1 MHTQNMLDTYYEK
14 GVGWL
19 RTLIFVIIA
28 IMATSAFELKSGD
41 SIWENTVEWFW
52 RKVESWVSG
61 DQMVEPAGTALVGV
75 AVWGQNLYNSWRP
88 RKVGIY
94 GAAMVGKTTLDRYMT
109 TPGEME
115 EIPDEERTGHMRLLG
130 KYLLP
135 KPTRKR
141 ISWKG
146 DRRVVYSADLGGQER
161 FWSLWIDDMVAR
173 QVEAVVYMFDER
185 AFKGGDDAL
194 QQIAGF
200 KYLVDCIINRQYRY
214 RTLKSRW
221 KGKKYAPR
229 LVMLVANKAD
239 RFFDETA
246 AMLWQQNRIGEHKV
260 FDPFR
265 DDLVRL
271 QKAGVPT
278 RRSFM
283 ATRIGWNV
291 ETTLIDLLSA
301 QVI

>member
-1 MHTQNMLDTYYEK
+1 
-14 GVGWL
+14 
-19 RTLIFVIIA
+19 
-28 IMATSAFELKSGD
+28 
-41 SIWENTVEWFW
+41 
-52 RKVESWVSG
+52 
-61 DQMVEPAGTALVGV
+61 
-75 AVWGQNLYNSWRP
+75 
-88 RKVGIY
+88 
-94 GAAMVGKTTLDRYMT
+94 
-109 TPGEME
+109 
-115 EIPDEERTGHMRLLG
+115 
-130 KYLLP
+130 
-135 KPTRKR
+135 
-141 ISWKG
+141 
-146 DRRVVYSADLGGQER
+146 
-161 FWSLWIDDMVAR
+161 
-173 QVEAVVYMFDER
+173 MFDER
-185 AFKGGDDAL
+185 AFKGGDEAL

-214 RTLKSRW
+214 RTLRSRW

-239 RFFDETA
+239 RFFDENA

-301 QVI
+301 

>member
-1 MHTQNMLDTYYEK
+1 
-14 GVGWL
+14 
-19 RTLIFVIIA
+19 
-28 IMATSAFELKSGD
+28 
-41 SIWENTVEWFW
+41 
-52 RKVESWVSG
+52 
-61 DQMVEPAGTALVGV
+61 MVEPAGTALVGV

-115 EIPDEERTGHMRLLG
+115 EIPDEERTNHMRLLG

-146 DRRVVYSADLGGQER
+146 DRRVVFSADLGGQER

-185 AFKGGDDAL
+185 AFKGGDEAL

-214 RTLKSRW
+214 RNLKSRW

-301 QVI
+301 